1 MRIGMCLLLVLSG
14 VMFLTRHL
22 DWYSLSYL
30 QRKAMPPV

>member
-22 DWYSLSYL
+22 GLVFALLS
-30 QRKAMPPV
+30 AT